1 VRPAQ
6 KNVTERRTPILGV
19 LAALALILTGGVLFG
34 RHGAG
39 RYLTLREDLAR
50 RSKQAVQRINRNRDM
65 IERLEGLR
73 TDDRVLEEVARS
85 TLGVVDEDEIVV
97 VFDDRRSSRRR

>member
-1 VRPAQ
+1 MRPAQ
-6 KNVTERRTPILGV
+6 KHTAERRTPILAL
-19 LAALALILTGGVLFG
+19 LAALGVVLSGGIAFG
-34 RHGAG
+34 GHGVG

-50 RSKQAVQRINRNRDM
+50 RSKQAVDRIGRNREM
-65 IERLEGLR
+65 LEKLEGLR

-97 VFDDRRSSRRR
+97 VFENPRSSRRR